1 MCSNLLATRILIL
14 SRVLVIPCE
23 DTVHYL
29 QSKLSLSQFY
39 TNYSIM
45 AMSTIETG
53 PKLNWTRDNQMYE
66 RYRVWKKKVEFIF
79 CSALADS
86 TPKQLVSYLK
96 YWMADQGIPLIEKW
110 ESTGKLDYSNAE
122 ETPATE
128 GGRRRILL
136 SGYKVQTYW
145 DLLDE
150 EFKPK
155 GNKLLSI
162 IELWTRSK
170 QGDKPL
176 NQWLTQVYNLVNIC
190 KYPEDSTDRIIRDV
204 LIVGCNSNHARDKI
218 IQQGEAVTL
227 NQVIEILQAEES
239 AYSTMK
245 QIQDCEEK
253 PPASIY
259 YQAYDS
265 RSKKSKNPSNEQN
278 SSSSSPTGSKRKCFR
293 CGEPFSRQHMKE
305 CRAQNVTC
313 NGCGIKG
320 HLKKCCKKSGNFP
333 KDSSNQ
339 QNNQSP
345 STGSSRMNF
354 ASTLPQTEAE
364 FFDEKGL
371 LKHYNPQVPQQHT
384 GSMFILK
391 KVQDPNNAIL
401 LSEDGVEIQ
410 HNTST
415 SVSDPDPAPI
425 LSPDFPFQE
434 FPLREV
440 VNQSQIDY
448 YSISDTSDPRENSNS
463 SRKAAKSTDL
473 PLKSCLANR
482 SHKELR
488 EIKGSAISTAP
499 TQSSRDF
506 NTISIS
512 DNCATRKSIPGITPR
527 IMTDNPSI
535 TTTSPVETGVTAIQ
549 AEIPEEIQVH
559 SSNYRSVIP
568 TDTQA
573 LTALQNLISDDFQ
586 AKNTHSTQRKGEETP
601 DTRPDIQDK
610 AFQLIQKIHNQLQQ
624 VQWDLQRLHSLH
636 KYEN

>member
-1 MCSNLLATRILIL
+1 
-14 SRVLVIPCE
+14 
-23 DTVHYL
+23 
-29 QSKLSLSQFY
+29 
-39 TNYSIM
+39 
-45 AMSTIETG
+45 MSTLETG
-53 PKLNWTRDNQMYE
+53 PKLNWARDNQMYE
-66 RYRVWKKKVEFIF
+66 CYRVWKKKVEFIF

-96 YWMADQGIPLIEKW
+96 YWMGDQGIPLIEKW

-128 GGRRRILL
+128 GGRRRILS

-162 IELWTRSK
+162 IELWTHSK

-218 IQQGEAVTL
+218 IRQGEAVTL
-227 NQVIEILQAEES
+227 NQVIEILQTEES
-239 AYSTMK
+239 THSTMQ
-245 QIQDCEEK
+245 QIQGYDK
-253 PPASIY
+253 KSTGSIY

-278 SSSSSPTGSKRKCFR
+278 SSSSPTGPTGSKRKCFR

-305 CRAQNVTC
+305 CRAQNVIC

-333 KDSSNQ
+333 KDDSKRQ
-339 QNNQSP
+339 NQSS
-345 STGSSRMNF
+345 STGTGRMNI
-354 ASTLPQTEAE
+354 ATTLPQTEAE

-371 LKHYNPQVPQQHT
+371 LKEYNPQQQQQQHT

-391 KVQDPNNAIL
+391 KIQDPNNAIL

-410 HNTST
+410 HNIST

-434 FPLREV
+434 FPLTEV
-440 VNQSQIDY
+440 VNQSQKDSS
-448 YSISDTSDPRENSNS
+448 SISDTLVSRECSNS
-463 SRKAAKSTDL
+463 TKKAPTSTDFS
-473 PLKSCLANR
+473 LKSVQNCSSDEEMAFFRDLTV
-482 SHKELR
+482 
-488 EIKGSAISTAP
+488 STAP
-499 TQSSRDF
+499 TQSSRDA

-512 DNCATRKSIPGITPR
+512 DNSATRKSIPGITPR
-527 IMTDNPSI
+527 IMTDTPSTP
-535 TTTSPVETGVTAIQ
+535 TTFSVETDVTAIP

-573 LTALQNLISDDFQ
+573 LTSLQNLISDDFQ

-601 DTRPDIQDK
+601 DTRPDIQNE

-636 KYEN
+636 KYKN

>member
-1 MCSNLLATRILIL
+1 
-14 SRVLVIPCE
+14 
-23 DTVHYL
+23 
-29 QSKLSLSQFY
+29 
-39 TNYSIM
+39 
-45 AMSTIETG
+45 MSTLETG

-66 RYRVWKKKVEFIF
+66 RYKVWKKKVEFIF

-96 YWMADQGIPLIEKW
+96 YWMGDQGIPLIEKW

-122 ETPATE
+122 EEDT
-128 GGRRRILL
+128 LS
-136 SGYKVQTYW
+136 SGYRVQTYW

-190 KYPEDSTDRIIRDV
+190 KYPENSTDRIIRDV
-204 LIVGCNSNHARDKI
+204 LIVGCNSNHARDRI
-218 IQQGEAVTL
+218 IRQGEAVTL
-227 NQVIEILQAEES
+227 NQVLEILQTEES
-239 AYSTMK
+239 THSTMQ
-245 QIQDCEEK
+245 QIQGYQKK
-253 PPASIY
+253 PTGSIY

-265 RSKKSKNPSNEQN
+265 RSKKSKVSNEQN
-278 SSSSSPTGSKRKCFR
+278 SSSSSPTGSTGSKRKCFR

-333 KDSSNQ
+333 KDSNR
-339 QNNQSP
+339 QNNQSSP
-345 STGSSRMNF
+345 STGPGKMNV
-354 ASTLPQTEAE
+354 ASTVPQAD

-371 LKHYNPQVPQQHT
+371 LKEYNPQQQQHQHT
-384 GSMFILK
+384 GSMYVLK
-391 KVQDPNNAIL
+391 KFQGNPSDDIL
-401 LSEDGVEIQ
+401 FSDNGVEIQ
-410 HNTST
+410 HNTPT

-434 FPLREV
+434 FPLTEV

-448 YSISDTSDPRENSNS
+448 FSISDTSDPRESSNS
-463 SRKAAKSTDL
+463 SSKATKSTDI
-473 PLKSCLANR
+473 PLKSGLNY
-482 SHKELR
+482 STHEELR
-488 EIKGSAISTAP
+488 EIEGSTVSTAP
-499 TQSSRDF
+499 TQSLRDS
-506 NTISIS
+506 NTIFTP
-512 DNCATRKSIPGITPR
+512 DNSNTRKSNPGIT
-527 IMTDNPSI
+527 TGI
-535 TTTSPVETGVTAIQ
+535 TTDAPSTPSTPTTFSEETDVTAIH
-549 AEIPEEIQVH
+549 AENPEELQELQMH
-559 SSNYRSVIP
+559 SSNYSSVIP

-586 AKNTHSTQRKGEETP
+586 AKNTHSIQRKGEETP
-601 DTRPDIQDK
+601 DTRSDIQDE
-610 AFQLIQKIHNQLQQ
+610 AFQLIQKIHNQLQE

-636 KYEN
+636 KYKN

>member
-1 MCSNLLATRILIL
+1 
-14 SRVLVIPCE
+14 
-23 DTVHYL
+23 
-29 QSKLSLSQFY
+29 
-39 TNYSIM
+39 M
-45 AMSTIETG
+45 AMSTLETG

-96 YWMADQGIPLIEKW
+96 YWMGDQGIPLIEKW

-122 ETPATE
+122 EAP
-128 GGRRRILL
+128 LS
-136 SGYKVQTYW
+136 SGYMVQTYW

-190 KYPEDSTDRIIRDV
+190 KYPENSTDRIIRDV
-204 LIVGCNSNHARDKI
+204 LIVGCNSNHARDRI
-218 IQQGEAVTL
+218 IRQGEAITL
-227 NQVIEILQAEES
+227 NQVLEILQTEES
-239 AYSTMK
+239 THSTMQ
-245 QIQDCEEK
+245 QIQGYDKK

-259 YQAYDS
+259 YQSYEK
-265 RSKKSKNPSNEQN
+265 SKKPKVSNEQN

-305 CRAQNVTC
+305 CKAQNIIC

-333 KDSSNQ
+333 KDTSNR
-339 QNNQSP
+339 QNQSSP
-345 STGSSRMNF
+345 STGSGKMNF
-354 ASTLPQTEAE
+354 ASAAPIEVD
-364 FFDEKGL
+364 FFDEKGV
-371 LKHYNPQVPQQHT
+371 LKQYIPQHPQYQPT
-384 GSMFILK
+384 GSMYVLK
-391 KVQDPNNAIL
+391 KFQGNPSNDIL
-401 LSEDGVEIQ
+401 FSDNGVEIQ
-410 HNTST
+410 HNTFT

-434 FPLREV
+434 FPLTEV

-448 YSISDTSDPRENSNS
+448 YSISDTSDPRECSNS
-463 SRKAAKSTDL
+463 SSKATKSTDL
-473 PLKSCLANR
+473 PLKSGLNSSTHEEMALFR
-482 SHKELR
+482 DLTV
-488 EIKGSAISTAP
+488 STAP
-499 TQSSRDF
+499 TQSLRDS
-506 NTISIS
+506 NTIFTPDNS
-512 DNCATRKSIPGITPR
+512 DTRESNPGIT
-527 IMTDNPSI
+527 TGI
-535 TTTSPVETGVTAIQ
+535 TTDAPSTPTTEETDVTAIH
-549 AEIPEEIQVH
+549 AETPEELQMH

-573 LTALQNLISDDFQ
+573 LTALQNLLSDDFQ

-601 DTRPDIQDK
+601 DTHSELQDET
-610 AFQLIQKIHNQLQQ
+610 FQLIQKIHNQLQE

-636 KYEN
+636 KYKN